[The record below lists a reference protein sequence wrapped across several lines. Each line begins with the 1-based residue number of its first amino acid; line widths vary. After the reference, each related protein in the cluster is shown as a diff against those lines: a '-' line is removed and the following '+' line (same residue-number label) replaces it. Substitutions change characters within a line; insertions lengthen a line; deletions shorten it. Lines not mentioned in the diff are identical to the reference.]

1 MTSTNLTNR
10 LTPETS
16 DSTPEDFL
24 SSSLAVI
31 FPDAVANQHGDAHT
45 ALLYTSPLLPKPL
58 RIQLADPPAEDE
70 RQLFG
75 HYLWNASLL
84 AAEFIEAGTV
94 DVSSSTEQRGSAAA
108 LTRALEEGIFNVRDK
123 RVVELGAGTA
133 LPSMMA
139 ALLGAKSVTV
149 TEYPSDALLATLR
162 GNVER
167 NVRRENGPKGGEAGF
182 CEDVVVSGHAWG
194 ETTDEFAAG
203 RKHGFD
209 VVIAADCL
217 VGFFFSIHPFFSSL
231 RVYLPPLVL
240 S

>member
-10 LTPETS
+10 LTPETP

-94 DVSSSTEQRGSAAA
+94 GVSSSSTEQRGSA
-108 LTRALEEGIFNVRDK
+108 LTRALEEGIFNVKDK

-149 TEYPSDALLATLR
+149 TDYPSDALLATLR

-167 NVRRENGPKGGEAGF
+167 NVRRGNGPKGGEAGF

-194 ETTDEFAAG
+194 ETADEFAVG
-203 RKHGFD
+203 RKHAFD

-217 VGFFFSIHPFFSSL
+217 VGFFFPFIPSFSSL
-231 RVYLPPLVL
+231 RVFYPPCIL